1 MGKEVPFI
9 YFHNIIIVEKLAF
22 EDGQN
27 NLPNYYLCVCVC
39 DKIEQQCELCL
50 PALLQNEEI
59 FTKFLFGIRR
69 MAEKILKKAKKK

>member
-1 MGKEVPFI
+1 MEKEVPFI

-27 NLPNYYLCVCVC
+27 NLPNYYLCVC
-39 DKIEQQCELCL
+39 DKIEQQCELFL

-59 FTKFLFGIRR
+59 FMKLLFGIRR